1 MDILLQRESRP
12 NIYMVT
18 AGVAAAAKN
27 SGKSVIK
34 NNKKIII
41 KKI

>member
-18 AGVAAAAKN
+18 AGVAAAKN